1 MIISTLTKQ
10 TLRSLSPLLL
20 IAAVWF
26 GAAAC
31 LVAVDQWHR
40 GADESARARFFQ
52 IHDAENRVAVERI
65 NNLAGDLY
73 RNLRTVTRLPGVRR
87 MDWSTQKMNPDSREA
102 VREIFDLLRTRL
114 AVSQLVIT
122 PLQKGWQEGRPIGT
136 LVAFDAFLGDTGEAP
151 RLGVTRA
158 VLQQM
163 GVQADM
169 MRARFPDI
177 QSVDGLEYP
186 ALTSSQIGVSPST
199 PRAFGFKAKP
209 GLVYS
214 LPIYDDEG
222 QLRGLVGAVVPV
234 SVLADHLGSTDV
246 AIYAPRWDLMIRKTG
261 LGIAFDNPEYIRALR
276 PLPRSPYSRVGELR
290 FADFGSTWHFWVAAP
305 ESAYVE
311 SHDYQEVERFTGL
324 LVVFILT
331 VALFITLLIA
341 ASIRIRDQLEEENLV
356 LEKAVQSRTADLLRA
371 RRLEAIGEMA
381 AGIAHEINTPTQFV
395 GDNLTFLRR
404 VSAQA
409 LDRWQELISTAEQDP
424 ERLISYLTGPE
435 AAKQIKR
442 KQEAVAAIDDSL
454 EGVGRIRDIVR
465 SLREFAHPGVQG
477 RETAN
482 INRIIENAITVT
494 RNEWKNLARIELR
507 LTESLDAARCS
518 PGEIGQVLVNL
529 IVNSAHAIKAAGRTL
544 DQGVIRITTGRSGDF
559 ITIKVYD
566 NGCGISEDHKVQVWD
581 QHFTT
586 KAVGV
591 GTGMGLAIVRNIV
604 ERHEGTITL
613 ESELGCW
620 TEFVLNLPYVL
631 PIDQNSRPEAA

>member
-1 MIISTLTKQ
+1 MTISAHTKK

-26 GAAAC
+26 SAAAA
-31 LVAVDQWHR
+31 LVGVDHWHH
-40 GADESARARFFQ
+40 GAEESARGRFFQ
-52 IHDAENRVAVERI
+52 IHDAENRVAVERV
-65 NNLAGDLY
+65 NNLVGDLY
-73 RNLRTVTRLPGVRR
+73 RNLRTVSRLPGVRR
-87 MDWSTQKMNPDSREA
+87 ADWQTQTIEPDSREA

-122 PLQKGWQEGRPIGT
+122 PISRGQTP
-136 LVAFDAFLGDTGEAP
+136 VAFDAFLGDSGQVA
-151 RLGVTRA
+151 RLGLTQPVVA
-158 VLQQM
+158 QLA
-163 GVQADM
+163 VQADM
-169 MRARFPDI
+169 FQRRFPTL

-186 ALTSSQIGVSPST
+186 AVGSPQVNVSPST
-199 PRAFGFKAKP
+199 PRSFGFKTKP
-209 GLVYS
+209 GMVYS
-214 LPIYDDEG
+214 LPIYDDAG
-222 QLRGLVGAVVPV
+222 RLKGMVGAVIPIQ
-234 SVLADHLGSTDV
+234 VLADHLQSADM
-246 AIYAPRWDLMIRKTG
+246 AIYAPKWDILVRRTG
-261 LGIAFDNPEYIRALR
+261 MGLAFDNPEYIRALR
-276 PLPRSPYSRVGELR
+276 PLPRSPFSRIGQLR
-290 FADFGSTWHFWVAAP
+290 FSDVESEWHYWVAVP
-305 ESAYVE
+305 EATYME
-311 SHDYQEVERFTGL
+311 SHDYQELERFTGL

-341 ASIRIRDQLEEENLV
+341 ASIRIRDQLEEENLE
-356 LEKAVQSRTADLLRA
+356 LEKVVQARTADLLRA

-404 VSAQA
+404 VSAQG
-409 LDRWQELISTAEQDP
+409 LDTVKELHRLAAEEPQKLL
-424 ERLISYLTGPE
+424 EYFAGPE
-435 AAKQIKR
+435 AKKLLKR
-442 KQEAVAAIDDSL
+442 NQEAVAAADDSL

-482 INRIIENAITVT
+482 INRIVENAITVT
-494 RNEWKNLARIELR
+494 RNEWKNVARIELR

-529 IVNSAHAIKAAGRTL
+529 IVNSAHAIKGAGRSL

-559 ITIKVYD
+559 LTIKVYD
-566 NGCGISEDHKVQVWD
+566 NGCGISEDHKRQVWD
-581 QHFTT
+581 QYFTT

-631 PIDQNSRPEAA
+631 PIDQSSQPEAA